1 MLVLLAGT
9 HLYFTI
15 RLGFIQRKLPDGL
28 RRSLS
33 SAGSGGLSPYEALS
47 TALAATIGTGNIIGI
62 SSAIALGGP
71 GAVFWCWISGF
82 FGMATCYAESVLSA
96 ACRKKRADGSFYGGP
111 MYVMEQLLHN
121 RLLAVL
127 FSAFTVLAALC
138 VGSGVQAHSLT
149 AVISRRLPV
158 SVHWIGIAAALL
170 AGSILIGGAKKTAK
184 VCTCLVPVMSVLYL
198 GSCLFL
204 LVKNAVWIPAALQA
218 IFVSAFSKKAV
229 IGGIAGT
236 AVKMAVRTGM
246 AKGLFTNEAG
256 MGSMPMTA
264 AAAEGLSTRDQGLV
278 SMTGVFWDTLV
289 MCAVT
294 ALAILSDMV
303 KNAAPYRAAAVDE
316 YCFVA
321 FSNLPVAGEDLL
333 SLCLVLFA
341 FATIIGWSFYGE
353 CAARYL
359 WGERGVT
366 VFQVIYMVFVYLGS
380 VCSLELVWNLSD
392 LCNAC
397 MAVPNLWCLWKLKE
411 LIVEKTRN

>member
-1 MLVLLAGT
+1 
-9 HLYFTI
+9 
-15 RLGFIQRKLPDGL
+15 
-28 RRSLS
+28 
-33 SAGSGGLSPYEALS
+33 
-47 TALAATIGTGNIIGI
+47 
-62 SSAIALGGP
+62 
-71 GAVFWCWISGF
+71 
-82 FGMATCYAESVLSA
+82 
-96 ACRKKRADGSFYGGP
+96 
-111 MYVMEQLLHN
+111 
-121 RLLAVL
+121 
-127 FSAFTVLAALC
+127 
-138 VGSGVQAHSLT
+138 
-149 AVISRRLPV
+149 
-158 SVHWIGIAAALL
+158 
-170 AGSILIGGAKKTAK
+170 
-184 VCTCLVPVMSVLYL
+184 MSVLYL

-204 LVKNAVWIPAALQA
+204 LVKNAAWIPAALQA

-303 KNAAPYRAAAVDE
+303 KNAAPYRAAAADE